1 MFKITLQ
8 VFFNFLSKYYA
19 KEFII
24 VVGVMHQASQDIVG
38 MYISAVLYGF
48 FNSRTK

>member
-8 VFFNFLSKYYA
+8 VFFYFLSKYYA

-24 VVGVMHQASQDIVG
+24 AVGVMHQASQDRYRGHVH
-38 MYISAVLYGF
+38 ISSFVWIL
-48 FNSRTK
+48 